1 MKVWFITGASRG
13 FGFEIT
19 KAVLASGDKVIAT
32 VRSQPE
38 KLETELSDQN
48 LLVLKMDVTDQKQTE
63 LAVIQAIDKFGKID
77 VLVNNAGFGLLS
89 AVEEGTDEEL
99 RKMYDTNVFGLL
111 NVTRSILP
119 YLRKQH
125 SGHIINISSVGGLV
139 GSFGWGLYS
148 STKFAVE
155 GLSEAMSKEL
165 KPLGIFV
172 TVVEP
177 GYFRTNFLDKSS
189 LTRSRNIIED
199 YVETSGKMREFA
211 TQVSYKQP
219 GDPTKLAAAI
229 VQIANAGT
237 PPLHLPLGKD
247 TLNSFRAKTEA
258 FEKDIETW
266 YDVIIS
272 TDHDDVK

>member
-19 KAVLASGDKVIAT
+19 KAVLASGDKVVAT

-38 KLETELSDQN
+38 KLETELNDQN

-63 LAVIQAIDKFGKID
+63 LAVAQAIDKFGKID

-119 YLRKQH
+119 HLRKQH
-125 SGHIINISSVGGLV
+125 SGHIINISSIGGLV

-189 LTRSRNIIED
+189 LTRSKNIIED

-219 GDPTKLAAAI
+219 GDPTKLAVAI
-229 VQIANAGT
+229 VQIANSKT

-266 YDVIIS
+266 YDVITS